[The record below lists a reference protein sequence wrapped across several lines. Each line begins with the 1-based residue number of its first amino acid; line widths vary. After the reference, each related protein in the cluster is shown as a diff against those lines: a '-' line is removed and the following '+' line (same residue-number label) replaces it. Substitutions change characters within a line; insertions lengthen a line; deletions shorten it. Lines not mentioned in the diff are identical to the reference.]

1 MMNLYHPARLDAL
14 PGGACP
20 VNWLPNSARRFR
32 PVVDKDA
39 QAHVDAIARRLAAAA
54 PDDLRELVLLVAG
67 VHEERDPAGL
77 REAALGVGAG
87 RDADAVVAIVLGFG
101 EIWTVTDDASL
112 DDYVARHAGHLRALL
127 LFELAHE
134 GEATEAM
141 TAAAERAGFV
151 RELWRWD
158 ARLEL

>member
-1 MMNLYHPARLDAL
+1 M
-14 PGGACP
+14 
-20 VNWLPNSARRFR
+20 
-32 PVVDKDA
+32 DKET
-39 QAHVDAIARRLAAAA
+39 QAHVDAVTRRLLAAA
-54 PDDLRELVLLVAG
+54 PDDLRELVLVVAA

-77 REAALGVGAG
+77 REAALRVGAG
-87 RDADAVVAIVLGFG
+87 RDADAVVAIALGFG
-101 EIWTVTDDASL
+101 EVWKVTDDASL

-134 GEATEAM
+134 GEATDAM

-158 ARLEL
+158 ARV